1 MSKGQ
6 NSKNFGKN
14 LKPKILKSK
23 RYRKR
28 YLLAAYPATV
38 SAKNAF
44 HSMLEQFQKVFG
56 RQGCLDRKIS
66 ILECSNGKAIVRCSN
81 KALIEV
87 KTAINGIKG
96 FTVKKASG
104 TIKTLTR

>member
-1 MSKGQ
+1 MNKGQ
-6 NSKNFGKN
+6 NAKNFGKN

-38 SAKNAF
+38 SANNAF
-44 HSMLEQFQKVFG
+44 RLLLGEFQKVFG

-66 ILECSNGKAIVRCSN
+66 ILECSNGKAIVRCAN
-81 KALIEV
+81 KALSEV
-87 KTAINGIKG
+87 KTALNGIKG
-96 FTVKKASG
+96 FVLKKASG
-104 TIKTLTR
+104 TIKTLNR